1 MKVLALGAHPDDV
14 EIGAAVLVRR
24 FVHEGHDVWL
34 LVLTD
39 DPAEAGVRRAEAV
52 AAAGVLGVP
61 PEQVLFGGWP
71 DGGFRA
77 DRASV
82 GDIRR
87 ITAEHG
93 LAPDVV
99 VTHTAADSH
108 NDHVEVN
115 RAAHA
120 AFRDTVFLH
129 FPVHISVQLDRFA
142 PRFYVAVDDE
152 RAAVKDAALRA
163 HASQEARI
171 VKSDLPAFERDLGD
185 RGELA
190 RAEAFEV
197 ARQGETGAELR
208 QVLALSESEFH
219 GLWEP
224 ILDGR
229 ELWLLYESW
238 SAPGALVDW
247 PLGHEQRGRDQL
259 RDAFRRRWLPRSPL
273 RERPSDVGSPDRA
286 LDVDAHVLL
295 TGGPLG
301 NRLIRDV
308 YNRLDGVDWIIDH
321 DLPRRD
327 PAYLRRRSTGEVHR
341 PVLDL
346 DGSVL
351 HDVGLLGRRPS
362 PVDPE
367 LSLLV
372 ASGATSVGTMLALSA
387 LAQPSQVPGLRQALS
402 RPGVVEIPFA
412 VDVRTLEFTLLAPDR
427 QQEVPA
433 GS

>member
-1 MKVLALGAHPDDV
+1 VRVLALGAHPDDV
-14 EIGAAVLVRR
+14 EIGGAVLVRR
-24 FVHEGHDVWL
+24 LVDEGHDVWL
-34 LVLTD
+34 LILTD
-39 DPAEAGVRRAEAV
+39 DPAEAPTRRAEAV
-52 AAAGVLGVP
+52 TAAAVLGVV
-61 PEQVLFGGWP
+61 ESHVLFGGYP

-82 GDIRR
+82 GHVRQIA
-87 ITAEHG
+87 AEHD
-93 LAPDVV
+93 LVPDVV
-99 VTHTAADSH
+99 LTHTAADSH

-129 FPVHISVQLDRFA
+129 FPVHISVQLDRFT
-142 PRFYVAVDDE
+142 PRLWVEVDE
-152 RAAVKDAALRA
+152 RRATVKDAALRA

-197 ARQGETGAELR
+197 ARQGDTEDSLR

-224 ILDGR
+224 ILGDR

-238 SAPGALVDW
+238 EAPGALVDW

-259 RDAFRRRWLPRSPL
+259 RDAFRRRWLPHSPL
-273 RERPSDVGSPDRA
+273 RERPSDVGSVDRA
-286 LDVDAHVLL
+286 LDLDAHVLL

-301 NRLIRDV
+301 NRLVREV
-308 YNRLDGVDWIIDH
+308 YNRLEGVDWIIDH

-346 DGSVL
+346 DGTVL
-351 HDVGLLGRRPS
+351 RDVGLLSRRPS
-362 PVDPE
+362 PASPT

-387 LAQPSQVPGLRQALS
+387 LAQPSQVPGLREALS
-402 RPGVVEIPFA
+402 QPGVVEVPF
-412 VDVRTLEFTLLAPDR
+412 VIDVATLEFTLL
-427 QQEVPA
+427 PA
-433 GS
+433 D

>member
-1 MKVLALGAHPDDV
+1 VRVLALGAHPDDV

-24 FVHEGHDVWL
+24 LVDEGHDVWL
-34 LVLTD
+34 LVVTD
-39 DPAEAGVRRAEAV
+39 DPADAATRRVEAV
-52 AAAGVLGVP
+52 VAAGVLGVP
-61 PEQVLFGGWP
+61 EAQVLFGGHP

-77 DRASV
+77 DRTSV
-82 GDIRR
+82 GHLRR
-87 ITAEHG
+87 LTTEHG
-93 LAPDVV
+93 LVPDVV
-99 VTHTAADSH
+99 VTHTSADSH

-142 PRFYVAVDDE
+142 PRLWVEVDDE
-152 RAAVKDAALRA
+152 RAPVKEAALRA
-163 HASQEARI
+163 HRSQDARI
-171 VKSDLPAFERDLGD
+171 SKNDLPAFEGDLGD
-185 RGELA
+185 RGELP

-197 ARQGETGAELR
+197 ARQGDTEDALR

-219 GLWEP
+219 GLWQP
-224 ILDGR
+224 VLGDR

-238 SAPGALVDW
+238 DAPGALVDW
-247 PLGHEQRGRDQL
+247 PLGHEPRGRDQL
-259 RDAFRRRWLPRSPL
+259 RDAFRRRWLPHSPL
-273 RERPSDVGSPDRA
+273 RERPSDAGAADRA
-286 LDVDAHVLL
+286 LDVDGHVLL

-301 NRLIRDV
+301 NRVVRDV

-321 DLPRRD
+321 DLPRRE

-351 HDVGLLGRRPS
+351 RDVGLVSRRPS

-367 LSLLV
+367 TSLLV
-372 ASGATSVGTMLALSA
+372 ASGATSVGTMFALSA
-387 LAQPSQVPGLRQALS
+387 LAQPSQVAGLRQALS
-402 RPGVVEIPFA
+402 RPGVVEVPFS
-412 VDVRTLEFTLLAPDR
+412 VDVATLELTLLP
-427 QQEVPA
+427 
-433 GS
+433 SS